1 MFKKI
6 SLFAAICLGQEYFG
20 NEAMEGP
27 IVLLNDANFHTE
39 LKNYER
45 FLVLFCKDE
54 VELCQE
60 VVPEFKAAA
69 NTLHEIDHT
78 MTLARIDTAK
88 NSKIAEE
95 FGIGDELAW
104 FENGKQ

>member
-54 VELCQE
+54 VEFCQE

>member
-54 VELCQE
+54 V
-60 VVPEFKAAA
+60 
-69 NTLHEIDHT
+69 
-78 MTLARIDTAK
+78 
-88 NSKIAEE
+88 
-95 FGIGDELAW
+95 
-104 FENGKQ
+104 